1 MKLQKIMPILAS
13 SSIKT
18 IDMKIFAE
26 TDRIIMRELL
36 LSDSQKMFEMD
47 SDPEV
52 HLYLGNKPNTH
63 ISESEEN
70 IRFIRQQYE
79 ENGIGRWA
87 VIDKESNEFVGWGGL
102 KFITTETNNRIH
114 FYEVGYRF
122 LKQHWGK
129 GYATESAKA
138 ALKYAFEELKLTH
151 VYAMAEG
158 GNAGSRHALQKSGF
172 KITEQFDHE
181 GIACDWFEISKE
193 DWLKKQNEG

>member
-1 MKLQKIMPILAS
+1 
-13 SSIKT
+13 
-18 IDMKIFAE
+18 MKIFVA

-52 HLYLGNKPNTH
+52 HLYLGNKPFTH

-102 KFITTETNNRIH
+102 KFITTTTNNRIH

-129 GYATESAKA
+129 GYATASAKA
-138 ALKYAFEELKLTH
+138 SLKYAFEEIELSQ
-151 VYAMAEG
+151 VYAMAHEE
-158 GNAGSRHALQKSGF
+158 NAGSRHALQKSGF

-181 GIACDWFEISKE
+181 GITCDWFEITKE